1 MFKVRTLT
9 AGSSL
14 VLILHV
20 QSLSFLGPNILLIFL
35 PVTNNFRFTDSFS
48 THVSLEYVITGL
60 TFRQNFNLAFFDI
73 NLLLNI
79 FRLAWYTLMSRGI
92 LSLTSSSIELSPF
105 TTDPKHLQEFILV
118 LNSCSLYLYHSD
130 HFQSLNILNIQL
142 LGHLQLIQN
151 V

>member
-60 TFRQNFNLAFFDI
+60 TFR
-73 NLLLNI
+73 
-79 FRLAWYTLMSRGI
+79 
-92 LSLTSSSIELSPF
+92 
-105 TTDPKHLQEFILV
+105 
-118 LNSCSLYLYHSD
+118 
-130 HFQSLNILNIQL
+130 
-142 LGHLQLIQN
+142 
-151 V
+151 